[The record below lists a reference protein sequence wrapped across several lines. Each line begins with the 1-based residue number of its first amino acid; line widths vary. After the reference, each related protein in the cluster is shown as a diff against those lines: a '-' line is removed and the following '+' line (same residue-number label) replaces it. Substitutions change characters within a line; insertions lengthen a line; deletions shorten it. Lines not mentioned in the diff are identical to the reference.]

1 MGLWLGI
8 KSLRWAPGKFTV
20 LVCVLSS
27 LAGYGSSAAPN
38 PSDRKAAAASQ
49 AAGPTVQI
57 QSGALRGIYVGSL
70 AVFKGIP
77 YARPPVGNLRWREPQ
92 PAEAWRGIKD
102 ASHAGSACVQDPA
115 GLTPFLA
122 PMAKAYGS
130 TYTAEPLRSSEDC
143 LYLNVWTPG
152 WPPQH
157 GLPVMVWLHGGS
169 NVVGSGAQ
177 STYDGASMV
186 SHGVILVTINYRLGV
201 LGFFSHPELTAECS
215 HHSSGKY
222 GLLDQLAA
230 LGWVQR
236 NIAQFGGDPNNVTL
250 FGESAG
256 AIDAGVLMA
265 SPLSTVLF
273 RRVISES
280 GPMIGG
286 GKGTTLAQAEAFGK
300 VVGEAA
306 PGDPHWSGLARLRQ
320 MPAPEVSKLVAQV
333 VKTRFNGV
341 DTSSPVADGWVNPI
355 PPQEAFVK
363 GSIQKVDLLVGLNG
377 RELSA
382 FRVAAAAASKAPGN
396 PAPGGAIGIIKKF
409 SETAHPFFG
418 SWTNPAI
425 ALYIGNILVHR
436 AVGLDH
442 AANDIVV
449 ACPVGA
455 MAALTTAAG
464 QHVYVY
470 RFERTIA
477 GKGEAELGAFH
488 GLEVPYVFGALKDR
502 AWGWLPF
509 GATDQQLSGSIQTY
523 WTNFA
528 KTGNPN
534 SPGLPS
540 WPAWT
545 DEKTE
550 FLEIEKS
557 GAISAQRKFPP
568 LFSSL
573 DAEDL
578 RKSLSTE

>member
-1 MGLWLGI
+1 MVLRLGNKGVRWTAGLFSVLGCALCCAV
-8 KSLRWAPGKFTV
+8 SYGGAPA
-20 LVCVLSS
+20 SS
-27 LAGYGSSAAPN
+27 
-38 PSDRKAAAASQ
+38 SDRDAGASSSTP
-49 AAGPTVQI
+49 GPMVQI
-57 QSGALRGIYVGSL
+57 ESGALRGIYMGST
-70 AVFKGIP
+70 AVFEGIP
-77 YARPPVGNLRWREPQ
+77 YARPPVGKLRWQEPQ
-92 PAEAWRGIKD
+92 PVDPWKGSRD
-102 ASHAGSACVQDPA
+102 AAHAGTACVQDPA
-115 GLTPFLA
+115 GLTPFIA

-130 TYTAEPLRSSEDC
+130 TYTAAPVRFSEDC

-152 WPPQH
+152 WPAQH
-157 GLPVMVWLHGGS
+157 GLPVLVWLHGGS

-177 STYDGASMV
+177 TTYDGASLV
-186 SHGVILVTINYRLGV
+186 SHGVTLVTINYRLGV
-201 LGFFSHPELTAECS
+201 LGFFSHPELTAES
-215 HHSSGKY
+215 PHHSSGKY

-236 NIAQFGGDPNNVTL
+236 NIARFGGDPNNVTL

-265 SPLSTVLF
+265 SPLSAGLF

-280 GPMIGG
+280 GPLIGG

-300 VVGEAA
+300 AVGESA
-306 PGDPHWSGLARLRQ
+306 PGDPHLSGLTRLRQ
-320 MPAPEVSKLVAQV
+320 MPATEVVKLAAQV
-333 VKTRFNGV
+333 LKTRFNGV
-341 DTSSPVADGWVNPI
+341 DTASPVVEGWVNPI
-355 PPQEAFVK
+355 SPQAAFVK

-382 FRVAAAAASKAPGN
+382 FRVAAAASSKAPGN
-396 PAPGGAIGIIKKF
+396 PAQGGPMGIIKKF
-409 SETAHPFFG
+409 SDTAHPFFG
-418 SWTNPAI
+418 SWTDPAI
-425 ALYIGNILVHR
+425 ALYLASILVHR
-436 AVGLDH
+436 AAGLDQ

-470 RFERTIA
+470 RFDHTIA

-488 GLEVPYVFGALKDR
+488 GIEIPYVFGAFKDPS
-502 AWGWLPF
+502 WQWLPF
-509 GATDQQLSGSIQTY
+509 GPADQQLSGSIQMY

-534 SPGLPS
+534 SAGLPN
-540 WPAWT
+540 WPAWS

-550 FLEIEKS
+550 FLQIDKS

-578 RKSLSTE
+578 KKSLSTE

>member
-1 MGLWLGI
+1 MRLRLGI
-8 KSLRWAPGKFTV
+8 RCLRWTPCLCSV
-20 LVCVLSS
+20 LVCALCSS
-27 LAGYGSSAAPN
+27 VGYGSSAP
-38 PSDRKAAAASQ
+38 PVSSGRDAAISSQ
-49 AAGPTVQI
+49 TAGPTVQI
-57 QSGALRGIYVGSL
+57 ESGALRGLYAGST

-77 YARPPVGNLRWREPQ
+77 YAQPPVGKLRWQEPQ
-92 PAEAWRGIKD
+92 PVEAWKGIRD

-130 TYTAEPLRSSEDC
+130 TYSALPVRSSEDC

-177 STYDGASMV
+177 STYDGASLV

-201 LGFFSHPELTAECS
+201 LGFFSHPELTAESS

-265 SPLSTVLF
+265 SPLSAGLF

-280 GPMIGG
+280 GPMIGA

-300 VVGEAA
+300 AVGEAA
-306 PGDPHWSGLARLRQ
+306 PGDPHASGLARLRQ
-320 MPAPEVSKLVAQV
+320 MPATEVVKLAAQV
-333 VKTRFNGV
+333 MKTRSNVV
-341 DTSSPVADGWVNPI
+341 DTASPGADGWVNPI
-355 PPQEAFVK
+355 PAQEAFVK
-363 GSIQKVDLLVGLNG
+363 GSIQKVDLLVGLNA

-382 FRVAAAAASKAPGN
+382 FRMAAATTAKAPGN
-396 PAPGGAIGIIKKF
+396 PVQSGAMGIIKKF
-409 SETAHPFFG
+409 SDTARPFFG
-418 SWTNPAI
+418 FWTDPAI

-436 AVGLDH
+436 AEGLDQ

-470 RFERTIA
+470 RFEHTIG

-488 GLEVPYVFGALKDR
+488 GLEVPYVFGALKDP

-509 GATDQQLSGSIQTY
+509 GASDQQLSGSIQTY

-534 SPGLPS
+534 SAGLPN
-540 WPAWT
+540 WPVWT

-550 FLEIEKS
+550 FLEIDKN
-557 GAISAQRKFPP
+557 GAISAQRRFPP

-578 RKSLSTE
+578 RKSLNIE